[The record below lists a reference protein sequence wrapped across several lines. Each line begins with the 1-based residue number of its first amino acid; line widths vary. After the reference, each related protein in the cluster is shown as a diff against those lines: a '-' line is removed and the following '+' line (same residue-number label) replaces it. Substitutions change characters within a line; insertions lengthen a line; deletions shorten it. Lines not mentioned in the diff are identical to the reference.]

1 MTYWT
6 WIVCFLCLS
15 TSNEATFRYVNTTM
29 HSFMWPNQSTFRAYK
44 KNTVQVSVIL
54 PDNSTFQPYIKKTG
68 AGILQGFL
76 EAQTRGLTKGLNFN
90 LTFRDSG
97 CNSTFGPGSFNNAIF
112 EGVDVVFGPSCEY
125 SLGKLMFPYSK
136 NIVST
141 IESLLRMCSD

>member
-1 MTYWT
+1 MKNWT
-6 WIVCFLCLS
+6 IFCFLCLF
-15 TSNEATFRYVNTTM
+15 TSSSIARRYVNTTM
-29 HSFMWPNQSTFRAYK
+29 HSFMWPNQNFRATK
-44 KNTVQVSVIL
+44 ENTVQVSVIL

-76 EAQTRGLTKGLNFN
+76 EAQNRGLTQGLNFQ

-125 SLGKLMFPYSK
+125 SLGKKYLKYH
-136 NIVST
+136 V
-141 IESLLRMCSD
+141 LLF